1 MVAEANNNN
10 YKDRRVFER
19 FKARLPVRF
28 IDLKRNREG
37 TAYTCDVS
45 AKGLGLVS
53 QVEVNPYTPMEL
65 WLDMPDKGE
74 PLYTRGEVVWSSSIT
89 PNSWRVGINLERA
102 DLMGMSRVLR
112 AA

>member
-1 MVAEANNNN
+1 MVTEAKNNN

-19 FKARLPVRF
+19 FKTRLPVRF

-37 TAYTCDVS
+37 AAYTYDVS

-74 PLYTRGEVVWSSSIT
+74 PLYTRGEVVWSTPIT
-89 PNSWRVGINLERA
+89 TNSWRVGINLERA
-102 DLMGMSRVLR
+102 DLMGMSRALR
-112 AA
+112 S